1 MSSAESFV
9 IMENY
14 TQRGAMPQEF
24 ISYLPQFPV
33 HFMSNS
39 SRFDPTLQS
48 WVTWK
53 QILTILALQILAL
66 YYHAKVK
73 TLGNKKHSV
82 STQADGN
89 LLSCSA
95 ESASPCLLC
104 GGFWR
109 SLLESSWLHSKP
121 VIYRVTS
128 TASITDLCILHKI
141 DFCLPPSQ

>member
-95 ESASPCLLC
+95 ESAECGQTFSLTFSCVLALNPPLKPLHLLPIPKTFPQTGKNSSSVC
-104 GGFWR
+104 E
-109 SLLESSWLHSKP
+109 LLSE
-121 VIYRVTS
+121 
-128 TASITDLCILHKI
+128 C
-141 DFCLPPSQ
+141 